1 MLDPMPNCDGA
12 TMRKNWTKNAEKGQ
26 ALLEFA
32 AVTLVFFTLAF
43 GIIEFGRALWTWNTI
58 VQATRAGARYATVAT
73 PTSNDSEIK
82 KMVVYND
89 PNAGAGSTP
98 VVPGLSETNVTVS
111 YLMYNPPGT
120 VATNKA
126 AADLIEVSITG
137 YQFNFLVS
145 LFGSQI
151 TLPAF
156 KTTLPLEGLGAS

>member
-1 MLDPMPNCDGA
+1 MNSNC
-12 TMRKNWTKNAEKGQ
+12 TKKTEKGQ

-58 VQATRAGARYATVAT
+58 VQATRTGARYAAVAT
-73 PTSNDSEIK
+73 PTGNDSEIIK
-82 KMVVYND
+82 VVVYND
-89 PNAGAGSTP
+89 PNAPAGTTP
-98 VVPGLSETNVTVS
+98 VVPGLAEANVTVQ
-111 YLMYNPPGT
+111 YLNNDGS

-126 AADLIEVSITG
+126 VADLIQVSVSG
-137 YQFNFLVS
+137 YNFSFLVP

-151 TLPAF
+151 SLPAF